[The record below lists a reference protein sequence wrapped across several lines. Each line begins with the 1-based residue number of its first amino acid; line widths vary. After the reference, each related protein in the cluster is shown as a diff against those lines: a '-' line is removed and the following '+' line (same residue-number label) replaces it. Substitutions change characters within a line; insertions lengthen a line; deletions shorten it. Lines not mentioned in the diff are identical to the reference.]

1 MTHVKKSGLESRGK
15 ENEMFTLI
23 SCIYLDTNRDSLG
36 SLLEKE
42 QGFDFVRVDQIKQNR
57 DLCDDPEVF

>member
-1 MTHVKKSGLESRGK
+1 
-15 ENEMFTLI
+15 MFTLI